1 MAEIFLGR
9 PRSASGWGCRL
20 IGAICPPY
28 LFVGHEG
35 RRDHLC
41 LTTVVTV
48 RAARPLEGSA
58 EGGVAESGPV
68 HDTNPDL
75 PPLQPL
81 ASAIERGA
89 VLREDAGQQC
99 TVAGPLVVVGGGGC
113 FCCFAFCLITTS
125 VYIPLGLGSRC
136 GTCGVGTGY
145 SGE

>member
-1 MAEIFLGR
+1 M
-9 PRSASGWGCRL
+9 
-20 IGAICPPY
+20 
-28 LFVGHEG
+28 GHED

-41 LTTVVTV
+41 LSTVVIV

-58 EGGVAESGPV
+58 GGGVADLGPV
-68 HDTNPDL
+68 QDTCPDL

-89 VLREDAGQQC
+89 VSREDAGQQC
-99 TVAGPLVVVGGGGC
+99 TVAGPLVVVGGGGLLLLL
-113 FCCFAFCLITTS
+113 CLLLEYYLSSHSSGAWT
-125 VYIPLGLGSRC
+125 GC